1 MLYLYQNQLNL
12 DGYLLRDQD
21 VNEFENENCKIF
33 KSRKFGCAVSSGTAA
48 LEIAIRVFRVEIK
61 MMK

>member
-12 DGYLLRDQD
+12 DGSRLKDPVLR
-21 VNEFENENCKIF
+21 NLKKNFKIF
-33 KSRKFGCAVSSGTAA
+33 KSKFGCAVSSGTAA
-48 LEIAIRVFRVEIK
+48 LEIAIKSLNLKK